1 MAAQAIPAMM
11 IQRIIG
17 QLAGRGGQP
26 GGQPGAMPG
35 ATPGVGRPPD
45 QAGQQISAQLSELN
59 GADPDSTMKLLTQQK
74 GILVAL
80 YSRSAFPMPKVAGH
94 IAAAMKS
101 IDKAIEESEKAVAT
115 QGAVQPPIA
124 NTAGQP
130 MGDAQQN
137 GPGLQQ
143 FAMGAQ

>member
-17 QLAGRGGQP
+17 QLAGKGSP
-26 GGQPGAMPG
+26 E
-35 ATPGVGRPPD
+35 ATPGVGKPPE
-45 QAGQQISAQLSELN
+45 QAGQQIATQISELN
-59 GADPDSTMKLLTQQK
+59 GADPDSTLKLLTQQK
-74 GILVAL
+74 SILVAL

-101 IDKAIEESEKAVAT
+101 IDKAIEESEKATAT
-115 QGAVQPPIA
+115 VGAVQQPIA
-124 NTAGQP
+124 NNAGQP
-130 MGDAQQN
+130 MQDQPSGL
-137 GPGLQQ
+137 PGLQQ